1 MTTTPCVPPHRA
13 VQSAFLRVLAMRDD
27 HRPYRLKV
35 ALARLEA
42 FWVNRFIR
50 PQLDALGRHS
60 MIMKPWFLKLYGR
73 GIHFGESV
81 HVITARDRT
90 VRLTTWAM
98 HEHQG
103 DIQIGD
109 FVLLCPGVRIDSA
122 SSVSIGESS
131 MLAAG
136 AYITDADWHDIY
148 DRTQAIGRTSPV
160 SLGDNV
166 WIGDG
171 AIVCKGVSIGDNSI
185 IGAGSVVTQDIPSNV
200 IAAGNPARVVRSLD
214 PEQPLITRRSM
225 LENGDDLAQRM
236 DGLERWVRADKTWG
250 NWLRSVI
257 APNKKH

>member
-1 MTTTPCVPPHRA
+1 
-13 VQSAFLRVLAMRDD
+13 MRDD

-60 MIMKPWFLKLYGR
+60 MIMKPWFLKLYGK
-73 GIHFGESV
+73 GIRFGESV

-98 HEHQG
+98 NDHQG
-103 DIQIGD
+103 NINVGD

-122 SSVSIGESS
+122 SLVTIGESS

-148 DRTQAIGRTSPV
+148 DRTQAIGRTAPV
-160 SLGDNV
+160 TLGANV

-185 IGAGSVVTQDIPSNV
+185 IGAGSVVTQDIPGNV
-200 IAAGNPARVVRSLD
+200 IAAGNPAKVIRELD
-214 PEQPLITRRSM
+214 PEKALTTRRSM
-225 LENGDDLAQRM
+225 LENGEDLAQRM
-236 DGLERWVRADKTWG
+236 DALERWVRADNTWG
-250 NWLRSVI
+250 SWLRSLF
-257 APNKKH
+257 APTNKH